1 MHRMLSLLAAAVLAV
16 LLAVASLEMPA
27 GAQMRYPADVDAWLA
42 QARLGPYAPAREDWR
57 AVYQAARR
65 EGKVTVYTS
74 SSRVPALK
82 QEFEAMFPGVEFEAF
97 HLGTAG
103 SIDRLEREHRAGIFN
118 ADVIHASGYPAQYH
132 RLFRRHMIVPYVPPE
147 LVAVVPREFREPLV
161 AQRLEARGIFYNTK
175 ASAQPP
181 ITSLWDLTKPEWRG
195 RLSMVDPMVD
205 ASTLDF
211 ITQIVAS
218 ALPLARDYERVF
230 GQRLRLT
237 TPNAGYELL
246 KGILANRPRL
256 FRRHGDALPVVG
268 DPNATEPRIGISM
281 VFSQLRD
288 VKDPA
293 RGNLQAW
300 PVTQA
305 TPFAGMSYP
314 SLMNIVIRAPHP
326 NAAKLLIRFFFGDE
340 KGGQGMAPFMVPGN
354 WPARTDVRPPDDPHW
369 IPYEKIAFKIMDPE
383 AIWRL
388 QTEVQD
394 WWIAN
399 VR

>member
-1 MHRMLSLLAAAVLAV
+1 MHGVLPLFIAAVLAV
-16 LLAVASLEMPA
+16 LLVLPSGAQTRVPA
-27 GAQMRYPADVDAWLA
+27 GVDAWLK
-42 QARLGPYAPAREDWR
+42 QANLGPYAPPKEDWR
-57 AVYQAARR
+57 AVYLAARR

-74 SSRVPALK
+74 SSRVPPMK
-82 QEFEAMFPGVEFEAF
+82 KEFETMFPGVELEAF
-97 HLGTAG
+97 QLGTAG
-103 SIDRLEREHRAGIFN
+103 SIDRLEREQRAGIFN

-132 RLFRRHMIVPYVPPE
+132 RLFRHHMIFAFVPPE
-147 LVAVVPREFREPLV
+147 LVKVIPREFREPLV

-175 ASAQPP
+175 ASPDSP
-181 ITSLWDLTKPEWRG
+181 IKSWWDLTRPEWRG

-205 ASTLDF
+205 ASSLDF
-211 ITQIVAS
+211 ITQLVGS

-230 GQRLRLT
+230 GQRIRLT

-246 KGILANRPRL
+246 KGILANRPRF

-268 DPNATEPRIGISM
+268 DPNSTEPRIGISM

-288 VKDPA
+288 VKDPE

-300 PVTQA
+300 AVTQL
-305 TPFAGMSYP
+305 TPYAGMSYP
-314 SLMNIVIRAPHP
+314 SLMNIANRAPHP
-326 NAAKLLIRFFFGDE
+326 NAAKLLIRYFFGDE
-340 KGGQGMAPFMVPGN
+340 KGGQGMAPFIVPGN

-369 IPYEKIAFKIMDPE
+369 IPYEKINFKIMDPE